1 MDVAPFRA
9 RLRKDL
15 ADAEATLSTIRER
28 LMVPQLDSGGE
39 IGLTDQ
45 HPADAASETESREL
59 DMTRQR
65 MLESRIDRARK
76 ALARIDDGTYGK
88 CIVCGEQIPEERL
101 EAVPDSPYCV
111 RDAARE
117 EHR

>member
-1 MDVAPFRA
+1 MDVAEFREK
-9 RLRKDL
+9 LRTDL
-15 ADAEATLSTIRER
+15 AETEQTLASIRDR
-28 LMVPQLDSGGE
+28 LTVPQLDSGGE

-59 DMTRQR
+59 DLTRQR
-65 MLESRIDRARK
+65 MLEVRLDRARQ
-76 ALARIDDGTYGK
+76 ALGRIEDGTYGK
-88 CIVCGEQIPEERL
+88 CVACGEPIPKERL
-101 EAVPDSPYCV
+101 EAVPETPYCV

>member
-1 MDVAPFRA
+1 MDVAEFRDK
-9 RLRKDL
+9 LRADL
-15 ADAEATLSTIRER
+15 AETEQTLASIRDR

-39 IGLTDQ
+39 VGLADQ

-65 MLESRIDRARK
+65 MLEVRIDRARR
-76 ALARIDDGTYGK
+76 ALARIEDGTYGK
-88 CIVCGEQIPEERL
+88 CVACGQEIPRERL
-101 EAVPDSPYCV
+101 RAVPETPYCV

>member
-1 MDVAPFRA
+1 MDFAPFRD

-15 ADAEATLSTIRER
+15 ADTERTLSLVRER

-65 MLESRIDRARK
+65 MLEARVERARQ
-76 ALARIDDGTYGK
+76 ALQRIEAGTYGK
-88 CIVCGEQIPEERL
+88 CVACGQQIPLERL
-101 EAVPDSPYCV
+101 EAVPETPYCV

>member
-1 MDVAPFRA
+1 MDVTEF
-9 RLRKDL
+9 
-15 ADAEATLSTIRER
+15 RER
-28 LMVPQLDSGGE
+28 LRADLAETEQTLASIRDRLTVPQLDSGGE

-59 DMTRQR
+59 DMAQQR
-65 MLESRIDRARK
+65 MLEVRIDRARQ
-76 ALARIDDGTYGK
+76 ALARIEDGTYGK
-88 CIVCGEQIPEERL
+88 CVVCGQEIPRERL
-101 EAVPDSPYCV
+101 EAVPETPYCV

>member
-1 MDVAPFRA
+1 MDVAEFREK
-9 RLRKDL
+9 LRTDL
-15 ADAEATLSTIRER
+15 AETEQTLASIRDR
-28 LMVPQLDSGGE
+28 LTVPQLDSGGE

-59 DMTRQR
+59 DLTRQR
-65 MLESRIDRARK
+65 MLEVRLDRARQ
-76 ALARIDDGTYGK
+76 ALARIEDGTYGK
-88 CIVCGEQIPEERL
+88 CVACGEQIPRERL
-101 EAVPDSPYCV
+101 EAVPETPYCV

>member
-1 MDVAPFRA
+1 MDVSGFREK
-9 RLRKDL
+9 LRQDL
-15 ADAEATLSTIRER
+15 AETEQTLASIRDR
-28 LMVPQLDSGGE
+28 MTVPQLDSGGE

-59 DMTRQR
+59 DLTRQR
-65 MLESRIDRARK
+65 MLEVRIDRARS
-76 ALARIDDGTYGK
+76 ALARIEDGTYGK
-88 CIVCGEQIPEERL
+88 CVACGEAIPRERL
-101 EAVPDSPYCV
+101 EAVPETPYCV